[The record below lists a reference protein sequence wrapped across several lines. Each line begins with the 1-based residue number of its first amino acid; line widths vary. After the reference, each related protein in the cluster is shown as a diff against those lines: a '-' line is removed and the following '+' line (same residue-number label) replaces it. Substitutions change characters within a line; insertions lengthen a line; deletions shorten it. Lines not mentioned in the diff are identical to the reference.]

1 MQRQRGALGTSVMNA
16 LWNSPDGATG
26 NEVREAIAEPRP
38 ALTTVLTVLDRLRDK
53 GLVHRDKQDSR
64 GYRYFA
70 TIQRD
75 ETIVDSMVKSLTE
88 STDRSL
94 TLLNFAG
101 NLTDDD
107 RAILRRALDGK

>member
-1 MQRQRGALGTSVMNA
+1 MQRERGALGTSVMNA
-16 LWNSPDGATG
+16 LWDSPDGATG
-26 NEVREAIAEPRP
+26 NEIRDAIAEPRP

-53 GLVHRDKQDSR
+53 GLVRRDKNDGR

-70 TIQRD
+70 TTPRD
-75 ETIVDSMVKSLTE
+75 KTIVESMVRSLTE

-101 NLTDDD
+101 NLTDAD
-107 RAILRRALDGK
+107 REILRRALDAD